1 MVKNYTSSVP
11 ASRSV
16 QHIEDILISN
26 GAHSIIKMVENK
38 KLTGIAFVVNLNG
51 SDLPFRLPA
60 RISNVEK
67 QLKAQI
73 KRPRPGTMDNISAQ
87 AERTAWKLL
96 SDWVDIQCS
105 LIELQQVK
113 FTEVFL
119 PYVYD
124 PASKQ
129 TFYEKLEENNF
140 RQLTFK
146 GRAD

>member
-16 QHIEDILISN
+16 QHIEDVLIRN
-26 GAHSIIKMVENK
+26 GAKLINKMIENG
-38 KLTGIAFVVNLNG
+38 KLYGIAFIVSVNGL
-51 SDLPFRLPA
+51 DIPFRLPA

-67 QLKAQI
+67 ILKAQV
-73 KRPRPGTMDNISAQ
+73 KRPRNGTMENISAQ

-105 LIELQQVK
+105 LIEMQQVK

-119 PYVYD
+119 PYMYD
-124 PASKQ
+124 PSSKQ
-129 TFYEKLEENNF
+129 TFFEKVEENNF
-140 RQLTFK
+140 RQLIFK
-146 GRAD
+146 VI